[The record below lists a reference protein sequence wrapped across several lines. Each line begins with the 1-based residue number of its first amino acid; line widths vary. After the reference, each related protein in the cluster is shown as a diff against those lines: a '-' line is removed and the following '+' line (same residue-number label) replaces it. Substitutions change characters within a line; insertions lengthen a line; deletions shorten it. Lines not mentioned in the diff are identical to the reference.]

1 MTDAK
6 APRISAPKPRRL
18 TKGEPPASTADT
30 VVTGTNTRTGGD
42 STLVDINFKIPAEL
56 RKDFRL
62 FCATHEISQVRVFK
76 EAITDYMRQKGWEP
90 SE

>member
-6 APRISAPKPRRL
+6 APRISAPKPRR
-18 TKGEPPASTADT
+18 TDKGEPPRSTADT

-42 STLVDINFKIPAEL
+42 SLVDINFKIPAEL

-62 FCATHEISQVRVFK
+62 FCATHEISQVSVFK
-76 EAITDYMRQKGWEP
+76 EAITDYMRKKGWTP